1 MEQGLKYLLLLMLM
15 FGIFFASC
23 STKIPSDVEIAKK
36 THIKENFSNVD
47 EEAKSLNVSN
57 LTQKKGA
64 LAQFGALINDKELIA
79 LLEIGLERNTNVLIM
94 LSRIKQAKSQVKI
107 NTANMFPTINGSLNT
122 NYTDRRTQ
130 NQAITIRP
138 GTNSVNA
145 SVGLSW
151 ELDLFGKLNALRK
164 SSKKAY
170 DQAQSN
176 LANAQISLI
185 GEVASLYFTLRDNAH
200 NLNLSKAMVENLKE
214 IDEIA
219 QVRYKQG
226 LININDYKTIKA
238 NFIAQQ
244 NSYESLQYT
253 YEQNKNALLVLLDIN
268 DADLIKKVDFLSNGA
283 KSTQLAN
290 NNADD
295 FTDSMLNSTKESK
308 EYPYEIP
315 KITTF
320 EVNAIPAQV
329 VLKRPDVQA
338 SIYALHSQ
346 LYKTTNAKVSQL
358 PTISLS
364 GSIGEVLYSNTG
376 SGSLIYQIAN
386 SIAAPL
392 LNRTSLRQNY
402 LTQKELSNE
411 AFYTLQSTI
420 NTAISEMENALFDKD
435 SKRRQVQNNRAIFDI
450 AKEAYD
456 SDIIRAKS
464 GMLDRSEFL
473 SNQNSYYS
481 LESQFFTSQINELI
495 SAVTL
500 FKAFG
505 GDLYFYA
512 DSVLLGERS
521 TQSRDI
527 TQSTLAIPN

>member
-1 MEQGLKYLLLLMLM
+1 MRYFVILTLC
-15 FGIFFASC
+15 FGIFFTSC
-23 STKIPSDVEIAKK
+23 STKIPNNADLTKK
-36 THIKENFSNVD
+36 AHIKESFSNMSD
-47 EEAKSLNVSN
+47 ESKDIDTNS
-57 LTQKKGA
+57 LTQKSGV

-79 LLEIGLERNTNVLIM
+79 LLEIGLERNTNVLTMI
-94 LSRIKQAKSQVKI
+94 SRIKQAKSQVKI
-107 NTANMFPTINGSLNT
+107 NTASMFPTLNGSLNT
-122 NYTDRRTQ
+122 SYTDRRTQ
-130 NQAITIRP
+130 SQAITVRP

-185 GEVASLYFTLRDNAH
+185 GEVANLYFTLRDNAN
-200 NLNLSKAMVENLKE
+200 NLGVNKAMVENLKE

-226 LININDYKTIKA
+226 LISINDYKTIKA
-238 NFIAQQ
+238 NLITQQ

-268 DADLIKKVDFLSNGA
+268 DLDLAKKVDFLGDSTKSIA
-283 KSTQLAN
+283 QSTQEN
-290 NNADD
+290 T
-295 FTDSMLNSTKESK
+295 TDSKNTQTFTQEFV
-308 EYPYEIP
+308 YELP
-315 KITTF
+315 KITSF

-346 LYKTTNAKVSQL
+346 LYKTTNAKAAQL

-364 GSIGEVLYSNTG
+364 GSIGEVLYSNSG

-386 SIAAPL
+386 SISAPL
-392 LNRTSLRQNY
+392 LNRTNLKQNY
-402 LTQKELSNE
+402 LVQKELSNE

-456 SDIIRAKS
+456 SDIMRAKS

-473 SNQNSYYS
+473 SNQNSYYA
-481 LESQFFTSQINELI
+481 LQSQFFTSQINELI

-505 GDLYFYA
+505 GDLYFYT
-512 DSVLLGERS
+512 DSVSLGHTDGQAMES
-521 TQSRDI
+521 NTQD
-527 TQSTLAIPN
+527 

>member
-1 MEQGLKYLLLLMLM
+1 MEKSLRYISILTIC
-15 FGIFFASC
+15 FEVFFISC
-23 STKIPSDVEIAKK
+23 STKIPNNAEIADT
-36 THIKENFSNVD
+36 THIKENFSNVNNSND
-47 EEAKSLNVSN
+47 RSN
-57 LTQKKGA
+57 LTQKRET
-64 LAQFGALINDKELIA
+64 LAQFGALVNDKELLL

-94 LSRIKQAKSQVKI
+94 SSRIKQAKSQVKTS
-107 NTANMFPTINGSLNT
+107 TASMLPTINGSLNT

-130 NQAITIRP
+130 NQAISIRP
-138 GTNSVNA
+138 GTNSINA
-145 SVGLSW
+145 SLGLSW

-170 DQAQSN
+170 EQAQSN

-185 GEVASLYFTLRDNAH
+185 GEVANLYFTLRDNAYSLGI
-200 NLNLSKAMVENLKE
+200 NKAILENLKE

-226 LININDYKTIKA
+226 LISINDYKIIKA
-238 NFIAQQ
+238 SLITQQ
-244 NSYESLQYT
+244 NAYESLQYT

-268 DADLIKKVDFLSNGA
+268 DKDLAQKVDFLADGA
-283 KSTQLAN
+283 RGATQEIQTD
-290 NNADD
+290 NAD
-295 FTDSMLNSTKESK
+295 S
-308 EYPYEIP
+308 Y
-315 KITTF
+315 KITQSPHTQSF
-320 EVNAIPAQV
+320 YKLPSIALFQVNSIPAQV

-346 LYKTTNAKVSQL
+346 LYKTTNAKAAQL
-358 PTISLS
+358 PTISIS

-386 SIAAPL
+386 SISAPL
-392 LNRTSLRQNY
+392 LNRTSLKQNY
-402 LTQKELSNE
+402 LIQKELSNE
-411 AFYTLQSTI
+411 AFYTLQNTI
-420 NTAISEMENALFDKD
+420 NTAISEMENALFDTD

-473 SNQNSYYS
+473 TNQNSYYT
-481 LESQFFTSQINELI
+481 LQSQFFTSQINELI

-505 GDLYFYA
+505 GDLYFPIG
-512 DSVLLGERS
+512 SVLLDNPHIQVNEITESS
-521 TQSRDI
+521 TANIS
-527 TQSTLAIPN
+527 N